1 MFLASHAYQ
10 IPHFLQEKN
19 IKECPQAKNSEEC
32 PQEKNSKECPW
43 KNSKECPQENSKECP
58 QEKNSK
64 ECPQE
69 KIARSAQYV
78 VNTFLTSFQHTSHS
92 ANTNKLTL
100 EVYSIIHNTAT
111 VPVCQMEGYGEK
123 VKKTCKAAT

>member
-19 IKECPQAKNSEEC
+19 IKECPQEKSSEEC

-43 KNSKECPQENSKECP
+43 
-58 QEKNSK
+58 KNSK

>member
-19 IKECPQAKNSEEC
+19 IKECPQEKNSE
-32 PQEKNSKECPW
+32 
-43 KNSKECPQENSKECP
+43 ECP